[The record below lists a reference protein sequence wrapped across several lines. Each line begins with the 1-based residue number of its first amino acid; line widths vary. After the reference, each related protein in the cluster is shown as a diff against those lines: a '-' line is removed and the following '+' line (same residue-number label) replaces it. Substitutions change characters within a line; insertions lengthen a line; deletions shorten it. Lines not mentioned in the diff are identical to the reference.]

1 MRTTAILLTLL
12 AAGCGGG
19 GNDAEPVANDAR
31 LQEQRMHNMAQ
42 EIGREAENRT
52 SAIERALENETEA
65 VFESRNALLNEAAD
79 NAAAPANGQAPQP

>member
-31 LQEQRMHNMAQ
+31 LQEQRMQNMAQ
-42 EIGREAENRT
+42 EIASEAENRT
-52 SAIERALENETEA
+52 SAIERALENETA
-65 VFESRNALLNEAAD
+65 AIFESRNQLLNETAD
-79 NAAAPANGQAPQP
+79 NQAEPAGNATR